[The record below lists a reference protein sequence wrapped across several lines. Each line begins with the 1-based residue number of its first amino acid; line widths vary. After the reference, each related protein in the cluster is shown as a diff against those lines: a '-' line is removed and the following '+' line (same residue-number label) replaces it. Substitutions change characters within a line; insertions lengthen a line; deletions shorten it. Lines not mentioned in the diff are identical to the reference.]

1 MKALELAVGVA
12 FVCAPLTAASVVA
25 APGSP
30 AGADERGRGG
40 HDSKEDCSGRRC
52 RPNPGGGDGPAAP
65 LPPRKVTEPTTMT
78 GMPKPVSTRWRN
90 FTLGPKTIRGNYLL
104 YKINRGEAPRNWH
117 VHDIT
122 ITGGQIVDN
131 YGGAFPDSRWERIN
145 AINGRASGLLE
156 FSGLSSNVLI
166 SDIRFETGE
175 VNTQRGKVYGA
186 IVFAGK
192 GPDDRG
198 DNILIRRV
206 ALHGMKAKHDGYP
219 NADGIS
225 VEAGYSN
232 VRYEDVRVSGSSDG
246 GIDTK
251 AFPATCGRV
260 WLENN
265 ARNFRIW
272 NGIDCD
278 GPVWSINP
286 WTYHIHLMP
295 KADGSSVFRFRD
307 VTFRSKGKQPLI
319 AVDGG
324 YSGRKA
330 KVIIESCTIDVPP
343 GTPRVQDPKGGLDV
357 EWGC

>member
-1 MKALELAVGVA
+1 MTTFKMAM
-12 FVCAPLTAASVVA
+12 VA
-25 APGSP
+25 ACLCVPVTSASTAQKSGLSVK
-30 AGADERGRGG
+30 ADERGWG
-40 HDSKEDCSGRRC
+40 DDDCRGRRC
-52 RPNPGGGDGPAAP
+52 RPDPGGEDGPAPP
-65 LPPRKVTEPTTMT
+65 LPPRGVSAPEAMA
-78 GMPKPVSTRWRN
+78 GMPKPVSTRWRRFN
-90 FTLGPKTIRGNYLL
+90 LGPKTIKGNYLL
-104 YKINRGEAPRNWH
+104 YKIKRGEAPRDWH

-122 ITGGQIVDN
+122 IIGGQIVDN

-145 AINGRASGLLE
+145 AIDGRASGLLE
-156 FSGLSSNVLI
+156 FSGDSSNVLI
-166 SDIRFETGE
+166 SDVRFETDQ

-192 GPDDRG
+192 GKDDRG

-206 ALHGMKAKHDGYP
+206 DIRGMKAKHGGYP

-225 VEAGYSN
+225 TEAGYSN
-232 VRYEDVRVSGSSDG
+232 VRYEDVRVFGSSDG

-251 AFPATCGRV
+251 ASPATCARV

-286 WTYHIHLMP
+286 WVYHIHLMP
-295 KADGSSVFRFRD
+295 KADGSSVFRFSH
-307 VTFRSKGKQPLI
+307 VTFRSKGTQPLI
-319 AVDGG
+319 AVDGP

-330 KVIIESCTIDVPP
+330 KVIIESCTIDVPK
-343 GTPRVQDPKGGLDV
+343 GTPRVQDPKGGLDI